1 MGWSQP
7 RAGGQAV
14 GVARSSDAD
23 QTVLVNMPQVNMPQ
37 VKMAHVKVAHV
48 KVAHVKVAH
57 VKVAHVKVAGATMS
71 EINMFG

>member
-14 GVARSSDAD
+14 GVVRSSDAD
-23 QTVLVNMPQVNMPQ
+23 QTVLVNMPQ

-48 KVAHVKVAH
+48 KVAHAKVAH

>member
-14 GVARSSDAD
+14 GVVRSSDAD

-48 KVAHVKVAH
+48 KVAHVKVA
-57 VKVAHVKVAGATMS
+57 GATMS

>member
-14 GVARSSDAD
+14 GVVRSSDAD
-23 QTVLVNMPQVNMPQ
+23 QTVLVNMPQV
-37 VKMAHVKVAHV
+37 KM
-48 KVAHVKVAH
+48 AHVKVAH

>member
-14 GVARSSDAD
+14 GVVRSSDAD
-23 QTVLVNMPQVNMPQ
+23 QTVLVNMPQV
-37 VKMAHVKVAHV
+37 KMAHV